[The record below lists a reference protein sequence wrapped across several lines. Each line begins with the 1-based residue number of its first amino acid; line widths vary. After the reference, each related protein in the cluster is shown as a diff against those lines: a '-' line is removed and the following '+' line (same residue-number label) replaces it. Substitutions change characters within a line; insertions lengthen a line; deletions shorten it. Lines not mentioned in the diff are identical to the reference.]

1 MECNY
6 VIEWYVDHPLSVGWH
21 NKLSHPA
28 GNINLALFSL
38 DAHVAKKTLLLRF
51 VWNCCLI

>member
-38 DAHVAKKTLLLRF
+38 DAHVAKKKP
-51 VWNCCLI
+51 CCCVSYGIVV